1 MQSPCSRCPD
11 SESRSTRWTA
21 AISGRLHVPPPVS
34 VGDVLALGFGP
45 PLKIVSVFHEDE
57 EPVAISVR
65 PLYVTIGN
73 SPEI

>member
-1 MQSPCSRCPD
+1 
-11 SESRSTRWTA
+11 
-21 AISGRLHVPPPVS
+21 VPPPVC

-45 PLKIVSVFHEDE
+45 PLKIVSVFHEDD